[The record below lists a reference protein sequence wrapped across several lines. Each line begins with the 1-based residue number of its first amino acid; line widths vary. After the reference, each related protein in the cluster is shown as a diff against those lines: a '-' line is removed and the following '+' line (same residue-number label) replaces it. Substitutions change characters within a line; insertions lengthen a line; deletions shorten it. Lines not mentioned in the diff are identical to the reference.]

1 MNINIYKKNVDIA
14 LEIMNVWMCARNVRP
29 KKKKKKQR
37 EQFLCP
43 FYVKEID
50 N

>member
-1 MNINIYKKNVDIA
+1 M
-14 LEIMNVWMCARNVRP
+14 

-50 N
+50 MIRLRIFLEKRDEGKWGRS